1 MMHLCEKRLVS
12 LLEKRWNE
20 RKLNIRG
27 RSQCHSF
34 QELEQVN
41 KRLQEKIC
49 AVSPAISSAD
59 VNVVSFRKC
68 KANAARGESLWR
80 SGEARASAL
89 DLEIQKTNPR
99 RLGLVSVPIKK
110 YQENA

>member
-1 MMHLCEKRLVS
+1 MGN
-12 LLEKRWNE
+12 RWNE
-20 RKLNIRG
+20 RQYNIRA

-34 QELEQVN
+34 QELEQVD

-49 AVSPAISSAD
+49 AVIPAISSAD
-59 VNVVSFRKC
+59 VNVVSFRRC

-80 SGEARASAL
+80 SGEARASL

-99 RLGLVSVPIKK
+99 RLGLV
-110 YQENA
+110 